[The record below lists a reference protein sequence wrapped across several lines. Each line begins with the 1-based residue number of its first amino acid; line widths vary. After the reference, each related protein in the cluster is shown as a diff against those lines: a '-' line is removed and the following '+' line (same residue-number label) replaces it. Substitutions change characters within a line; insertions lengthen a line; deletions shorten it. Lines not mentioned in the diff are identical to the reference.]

1 MLQAIRLQP
10 RSQTQWGQFREMLA
24 FLKAGRDG

>member
-10 RSQTQWGQFREMLA
+10 RSQTHWGQFRETLA
-24 FLKAGRDG
+24 FVKAGRGG